1 MPERKL
7 YDTLLG
13 LPLFLGMTRG
23 DLLDIAGKTKFY
35 FQKLKKGHVIA
46 QEGDPCLHIHFLI
59 SGEIKVTTESED
71 RGYRIEETIT
81 APSVLQIERFFG
93 FNQHYTHTF
102 TAGQDCNVMSFSRK
116 ELTILSDNYEI
127 FRINQL
133 NILSTQTQRCE
144 QRLFCLPPKT
154 LEESI
159 LQFFE
164 RRCLRPSGEKII
176 HIKMTRLAEEINTK
190 RIYISNT
197 LNEMEAKG
205 LIKLYRGIVVIPDL
219 EMLISKIR
227 N

>member
-1 MPERKL
+1 MPEKRL
-7 YDTLLG
+7 YDSLLG
-13 LPLFLGMTRG
+13 LPLFLGMTRC
-23 DLLDIAGKTKFY
+23 DLLEIAGTTKFY

-46 QEGDPCLHIHFLI
+46 QEGEPCLHIIFLI
-59 SGEIKVTTESED
+59 KGEIKVITEAD
-71 RGYRIEETIT
+71 DHGYLIEETIK
-81 APSVLQIERFFG
+81 APEVLQVERFFG
-93 FNQHYTHTF
+93 FNQHYTHTYI
-102 TAGQDCNVMSFSRK
+102 AGDDCNIMSFSRK
-116 ELTILSDNYEI
+116 ELMKLSDNYEI

-144 QRLFCLPPKT
+144 KRLFCLPPKT

-205 LIKLYRGIVVIPDL
+205 LIKLYRGIIVIPAL
-219 EMLISKIR
+219 ENLIAKS
-227 N
+227 

>member
-1 MPERKL
+1 MPEKRL
-7 YDTLLG
+7 YDSLLG
-13 LPLFLGMTRG
+13 LPLFLGMTRC
-23 DLLDIAGKTKFY
+23 DLLEIAGTTKFY

-46 QEGDPCLHIHFLI
+46 QEGEPCLHIIFLI
-59 SGEIKVTTESED
+59 KGEIKVITEAD
-71 RGYRIEETIT
+71 DHGYQIEETIK
-81 APSVLQIERFFG
+81 APEVLQVERFFG
-93 FNQHYTHTF
+93 FNQHYTHTYI
-102 TAGQDCNVMSFSRK
+102 AGDDCNIMSFSRK
-116 ELTILSDNYEI
+116 ELMKLSDNYEI

-144 QRLFCLPPKT
+144 QQLFCLPPKT

-205 LIKLYRGIVVIPDL
+205 LIKLYRGIIVIPAL
-219 EMLISKIR
+219 ENLIAKS
-227 N
+227 